1 MDVVHAAKGKKKCK
15 ELLASLGNNSK
26 RQSKTGEVHEIN
38 GVENTDVQL
47 VQRVMRL
54 DK

>member
-1 MDVVHAAKGKKKCK
+1 MDAVHAAKGKRTCK
-15 ELLASLGNNSK
+15 ELLASRGSNSK

-38 GVENTDVQL
+38 GVENIDVQL